1 MRAEGEGIHPS
12 AGGVR
17 LLPFLPFA
25 QYGGLV
31 HRKLAGLGLLLATE
45 MLAVLVLVRLGRA
58 EPFAIPL
65 RFDAWAHATPEDALA
80 ATARWV
86 ALATCV
92 WLLVVTVAYA
102 CVAGRAPSRSGRRWI
117 PAAIRRVV
125 DGAVAASV
133 AVAVVAMPPAANAGT
148 RDQPPAVTLVREGR
162 AGDGQAGDLRSLPT
176 DQSSAPASTTTTTT
190 TTVTSSPVFPTPSAP
205 RAPAA
210 VVAPAP
216 LASRTVAVE
225 PGDNLWE
232 LAARE
237 VARVQGV
244 ARGSVRDVDV
254 ARYWVAV
261 CDVNRDRL
269 RSRDVNL
276 VYPGELVELPP
287 A

>member
-1 MRAEGEGIHPS
+1 
-12 AGGVR
+12 
-17 LLPFLPFA
+17 
-25 QYGGLV
+25 
-31 HRKLAGLGLLLATE
+31 
-45 MLAVLVLVRLGRA
+45 VLVLVRLGHV

-80 ATARWV
+80 AAVRWV

-102 CVAGRAPSRSGRRWI
+102 CVAGRAPTRSSRRWI
-117 PAAIRRVV
+117 PAAIRHVV

-133 AVAVVAMPPAANAGT
+133 AVAVVATPAVANAGA
-148 RDQPPAVTLVREGR
+148 RDQPPVVTLVREGR
-162 AGDGQAGDLRSLPT
+162 AGDLRSLPT
-176 DQSSAPASTTTTTT
+176 DRSAPSDSTTTTT
-190 TTVTSSPVFPTPSAP
+190 VSSSPVLPTSPAP
-205 RAPAA
+205 LATAA

-216 LASRTVAVE
+216 IALRTVAVE

-232 LAARE
+232 VAARE
-237 VARVQGV
+237 VARVQGIGR
-244 ARGSVRDVDV
+244 ASVRDVDV

-261 CDVNRDRL
+261 CDANRDRL
-269 RSRDVNL
+269 RSHDVNL